1 MTIRDRGKLK
11 WQSAFFMPEHVKMLQ
26 DLDTDDQKIDKPII
40 DEYQIEEFEQRIC
53 LAMEY
58 SYRVIIKTWEAGF
71 FKVYKGLIHRLDEI
85 NRILFLEQENSIV
98 KLNYND
104 IVDIEIIETQFDN
117 Q

>member
-11 WQSAFFMPEHVKMLQ
+11 WQGFFIPEHVKMLQ
-26 DLDTDDQKIDKPII
+26 DLKIDDQKLDKPII

-58 SYRVIIKTWEAGF
+58 SYRVTIKTWESGF

-85 NRILFLEQENSIV
+85 NRILFLEQEERIV
-98 KLNYND
+98 RLKYNA
-104 IVDIEIIETQFDN
+104 IVGIELSESLFDN